1 MDKLIKKVERIGGVK
16 ETIGKTGNNVENLGV
31 IMKIRIKT
39 LKKANNY
46 LDKSI
51 GLLMGMIK

>member
-16 ETIGKTGNNVENLGV
+16 ETIGKTGNKVENLGV

-51 GLLMGMIK
+51 GLLMGKIK